1 MSHPKSGIPDG
12 QISPGNLG
20 AVICLEGS
28 GKLWKLLKQSLE
40 GPDGPSEFVLARS
53 KDLGPDIFALCRR
66 LAPAILVIEDSRI
79 QVLPFKQLRDML
91 SRRDVQILVFSD
103 RVDDASYE
111 EYFRLG
117 CSGVV
122 PYKITRP
129 MMRKAVIAMCSGE
142 LWLPRRVLSKMAQE
156 AFLQGNTRKI
166 TQRESEIFK
175 LICLGFKNQQIA
187 EHLFISRETVRWHLR
202 SLYSKLGVD
211 SRTAAIQ
218 YAKHS
223 GEANLADPAPT
234 RQVLPV

>member
-1 MSHPKSGIPDG
+1 MPHPKGGMPDA

-20 AVICLEGS
+20 AVLCLEGS
-28 GKLWKLLKQSLE
+28 GKLWKLLKQSLDE
-40 GPDGPSEFVLARS
+40 IDGPSEFVLARC
-53 KDLGPDIFALCRR
+53 KDLGTDILALSRR

-79 QVLPFKQLRDML
+79 QVLPFKQLRDMIG
-91 SRRDVQILVFSD
+91 RRDLQILVFSD
-103 RVDDASYE
+103 SADDASYE
-111 EYFRLG
+111 EYFRMG

-122 PYKITRP
+122 PYKITRQ
-129 MMRKAVIAMCSGE
+129 MMRKAVIAICAGE
-142 LWLPRRVLSKMAQE
+142 LWLPRRILSKLAQE

-218 YAKHS
+218 YSKHG
-223 GEANLADPAPT
+223 GEANLASDST
-234 RQVLPV
+234 R